1 MAFEKQ
7 IDLIFFF
14 HLFPV
19 KGSEII
25 ITNHFSIHHKNR
37 EKSTQVDW
45 RLFIQVNIKSFS

>member
-25 ITNHFSIHHKNR
+25 ITNHFSIHHKIGKNLA
-37 EKSTQVDW
+37 KLTDGY
-45 RLFIQVNIKSFS
+45 LFK

>member
-7 IDLIFFF
+7 IDLIFFI

-25 ITNHFSIHHKNR
+25 ITNHFSIHHKIGKNLA
-37 EKSTQVDW
+37 KLTDGY
-45 RLFIQVNIKSFS
+45 LFK